1 MKLVGVEKN
10 DFTTKSGEKI
20 TGFNC
25 FFSRPIDTNRGKGVA
40 VERIYVSDARLAAN
54 GFDPL
59 ANIGKDVAV
68 LYNRYGKV
76 ARIAVDG

>member
-1 MKLVGVEKN
+1 MKLLGAEKN
-10 DFTTKSGEKI
+10 DFTSKNGEKI
-20 TGFNC
+20 MGFNC
-25 FFSRPIDTNRGKGVA
+25 FFSRTIDPNRGKGVA
-40 VERIYVSDARLAAN
+40 VERVYVSDARLAAN